1 MAAHS
6 NNTRTFQELT
16 YAEQASSIS
25 AQILS
30 LEKAMIA
37 HERRAGQENRNVAEL
52 HAQLIAQVQRML
64 GRFENQERR
73 Q

>member
-6 NNTRTFQELT
+6 NNTRTFEELT
-16 YAEQASSIS
+16 YSEQASSIS

-37 HERRAGQENRNVAEL
+37 HERKARQEGRNIIEL
-52 HAQLIAQVQRML
+52 RVQLIAQVQRML

-73 Q
+73 